1 MVKLEFWQLAAA
13 LGGGALIGLAASI
26 WLLALGQ
33 IAGISGIVAGVLPGD
48 SSAGSARAQRAAFL
62 AGLVGMGVAMKL
74 VAPTVFGAEL
84 AVRWHHLAVF
94 AVAGLL
100 VGIGTRV
107 GGGCTSGH
115 GVCGLSRG
123 SRRSIIAT
131 ATFIGVGALTVYA
144 RRTMGWP

>member
-1 MVKLEFWQLAAA
+1 MVELNVWQLVSA

-33 IAGISGIVAGVLPGD
+33 IAGISGILAGVLPGD
-48 SSAGSARAQRAAFL
+48 PSNAPIRTQRAAFL
-62 AGLVGMGVAMKL
+62 AGLIAMGVVMKV
-74 VAPTVFGAEL
+74 VAPRVFGSEL
-84 AVRWHHLAVF
+84 GVSRQHLTLF
-94 AVAGLL
+94 AIAGLL

-123 SRRSIIAT
+123 SRRSIVAT
-131 ATFIGVGALTVYA
+131 ATFIAVAALTVYA
-144 RRTMGWP
+144 RRVWGWP